1 MNYNFEDFDKLLKE
15 EETINWREV
24 VEKYII
30 YWKWILG
37 SVLVAV
43 LAGFIY
49 GYVQKDVYEFKASML
64 IVDQSQSGQ
73 MSQIA
78 ILQQLG
84 DMGVSGSNTMLNNEA
99 QIIQSTELMKRVVEE
114 LSLHTSYTTRKS
126 FKSYELYNTTPFFAK
141 LDSLSLIGLKGKFE
155 FDIMPDNGKYAI
167 EGKYMNQAF
176 EASVSTFP
184 AVVTTPAGQLTI
196 DRNTDGENPNHSV
209 NVVIYNPV
217 ATAKYVVE
225 NVVQVE
231 VTKQVDILQ
240 LSLKASNI
248 QKGKDILNTLISIYN
263 QDAIEQ
269 INKSAIYTAMFIDGR
284 LNLLT
289 SELGTVE
296 GQIETYK
303 KTNNLTNIET
313 DAQLFLTNNSVFE
326 RQRVEAEIQLQLIKY
341 VEQYINEAA
350 NAYALI
356 PNLGLTDVGLVAVIQ
371 KYNELLMTRDRVA
384 QGSSDENPVLKTL
397 EQQVSA
403 ARKAIQNSIV
413 STRRGVQINTK
424 GLTDQSALLQS
435 RLSSIPRQER
445 EFIEIKRQQQV
456 KEALYLF
463 MLQKRE
469 EASLSMAVVMPKG
482 RILNAPD
489 SADKVAPKK
498 AIIMVVFFLLGVI
511 IPIVIIFIR
520 QLIYTKITNR
530 FDVEKLTKVPV
541 LTVLGHNKTGNT
553 IIDHALADNPNAEFF
568 RLLRAKLQFTLNI
581 PNEKVILVTSTEPG
595 EGKTFVSANLAISLS
610 MMDKKVLLIG
620 LDLRKPMMSK
630 HFGISEKTGMSLYL
644 SGHETD
650 TAAMIHQLPQ
660 YPNLSLIPAG
670 IIPPN
675 PNELLM
681 KERLDAI
688 IKEMRTQYDYIV
700 IDTAPVGAVADTFL
714 IDRVSDLTLYVCR
727 ADYSDKRNIEFLNH
741 IQGESSLRRLYLVV
755 NDVDFEAHSYSYHG
769 KYGLG
774 YGYGKGYGTSV

>member
-1 MNYNFEDFDKLLKE
+1 
-15 EETINWREV
+15 
-24 VEKYII
+24 
-30 YWKWILG
+30 
-37 SVLVAV
+37 
-43 LAGFIY
+43 
-49 GYVQKDVYEFKASML
+49 
-64 IVDQSQSGQ
+64 
-73 MSQIA
+73 
-78 ILQQLG
+78 
-84 DMGVSGSNTMLNNEA
+84 
-99 QIIQSTELMKRVVEE
+99 
-114 LSLHTSYTTRKS
+114 
-126 FKSYELYNTTPFFAK
+126 
-141 LDSLSLIGLKGKFE
+141 
-155 FDIMPDNGKYAI
+155 
-167 EGKYMNQAF
+167 MNQAF